1 MKLYYSPGVC
11 SLSPHIVLRE
21 AGLRFDLEKVDLAT
35 GKTESGKTVG
45 DVHAKGYV
53 PILELDDGETLTEG
67 AAIVQYIADAL
78 APGKNLAPANGTL
91 ARTRVQ
97 EHLSF
102 VGAELHKSFT
112 PFFKA
117 DSTDAEKQKA
127 RAKLD
132 RRLGDIETLLSDGR
146 QYLMGD
152 DFTVADAYLY
162 TVATWTR
169 PTEIG
174 LDAWPNLAAYV
185 DRVAQRPA
193 VQEALRAE
201 GLA

>member
-11 SLSPHIVLRE
+11 SLSPHIILRE
-21 AGLRFDLEKVDLAT
+21 AGLEFDLEKVDLAT
-35 GKTESGKTVG
+35 GKTETGKSVG
-45 DVHAKGYV
+45 DVNPKGYV
-53 PILELDDGETLTEG
+53 PVLELDDGEALTEG

-78 APGKNLAPANGTL
+78 APGKNLAPANGTI

-117 DSTDAEKQKA
+117 DSTDTEKQKA

-132 RRLGDIETLLSDGR
+132 RRIGDIEKLLSDGR

-152 DFTVADAYLY
+152 EFTVADAYLY

-193 VQEALRAE
+193 VQEALKAE

>member
-21 AGLRFDLEKVDLAT
+21 AGLQFELEKVDLAT
-35 GKTESGKTVG
+35 GQTETGKSVG
-45 DVHAKGYV
+45 DVNPKGYV
-53 PILELDDGETLTEG
+53 PVLELDDGEALTEG

-78 APGKNLAPANGTL
+78 APGKNLAPANGTI

-112 PFFKA
+112 PFFKV
-117 DSTDAEKQKA
+117 DSTDTEKQKA

-132 RRLGDIETLLSDGR
+132 RRIGDIEKLLSDGR

-152 DFTVADAYLY
+152 EFTVADAYLY

-193 VQEALRAE
+193 VQATLKAE

>member
-21 AGLRFDLEKVDLAT
+21 AGLQFELEKVDLAT
-35 GKTESGKTVG
+35 GQTETGKSVG
-45 DVHAKGYV
+45 DVNPKGYV
-53 PILELDDGETLTEG
+53 PVLELDDGEALTEG

-78 APGKNLAPANGTL
+78 APGKNLAPANGTI

-112 PFFKA
+112 PFFKV
-117 DSTDAEKQKA
+117 DSTDTEKQKA

-132 RRLGDIETLLSDGR
+132 RRIGDIEKLLSDGR

-152 DFTVADAYLY
+152 EFTVADAYLY

-193 VQEALRAE
+193 VQAALKAE

>member
-21 AGLRFDLEKVDLAT
+21 AGLQFDLEKVDLAT
-35 GKTESGKTVG
+35 GKTETGKTVV

-193 VQEALRAE
+193 VQAALKAE